1 MQRVREQA
9 VQTVRKGRA
18 TNKVRA
24 AKMNPFA
31 GGVRRAGK
39 GSIANAV
46 GRGFTLTEV
55 LIVAVIIG
63 ILLALVSA
71 AVFPALDSAK
81 EFARYSEAA
90 NLSMAME
97 SFKAQYGA
105 TPPSN
110 LSNAN
115 ASEVYKFVS
124 RTFPRFQYV
133 PDSET
138 QLPTNDPLT
147 QANIITVLDNLNS
160 EQGLDAGIQVVN
172 TSDHDP
178 GNALVFWLVG
188 FSGDPSNPF
197 KDHGK
202 RVAAQVNSSPFY
214 EFDTERLSGV
224 GWTGTGTRTVRY
236 YPNLP
241 GGQETYHGDT
251 DGNEAFLYHAK
262 PYAASTKPAFTPYQK
277 EGTTN
282 YYNPRSFQIIQA
294 GLDRQLGGGGPLT
307 ADSINDDNIASFA
320 SGTIRDFYEKNN
332 N

>member
-9 VQTVRKGRA
+9 VQTVQTGRRVQLQVQ
-18 TNKVRA
+18 TVQTVQTVQKVRA
-24 AKMNPFA
+24 ARMNPFA
-31 GGVRRAGK
+31 GGVRRGGK
-39 GSIANAV
+39 ECREGCIANTV

-105 TPPSN
+105 TPPSD
-110 LSNAN
+110 LR
-115 ASEVYKFVS
+115 ASEGNLLAFV
-124 RTFPRFQYV
+124 RRIFPRYQGDLSEL
-133 PDSET
+133 PD
-138 QLPTNDPLT
+138 
-147 QANIITVLDNLNS
+147 TVDVDNHN
-160 EQGLDAGIQVVN
+160 
-172 TSDHDP
+172 P

-197 KDHGK
+197 SEHQTAMVGGG
-202 RVAAQVNSSPFY
+202 NNPFY
-214 EFDTERLSGV
+214 EFDTERLYVDAQDGD
-224 GWTGTGTRTVRY
+224 GKVRY

-241 GGQETYHGDT
+241 GGEDAYKADT
-251 DGNEAFLYHAK
+251 TGERAFLYYAR
-262 PYAASTKPAFTPYQK
+262 PYAASSTPAFTPYQK
-277 EGTTN
+277 KGTTN

-294 GLDRQLGGGGPLT
+294 GLDNSLGDGGVLSD
-307 ADSINDDNIASFA
+307 ANSLEDDNIASFA
-320 SGTIRDFYEKNN
+320 SGTIRDFYEQNN
-332 N
+332 I

>member
-9 VQTVRKGRA
+9 VHTVQTGQQVQAQTSQTVRKGMA
-18 TNKVRA
+18 TNHVRKLRA
-24 AKMNPFA
+24 AEMNPFA
-31 GGVRRAGK
+31 GGLRRGGK
-39 GSIANAV
+39 ECGEGCIADTV

-105 TPPSN
+105 TPPSD
-110 LSNAN
+110 LRDSTA
-115 ASEVYKFVS
+115 VS
-124 RTFPRFQYV
+124 RFFSRAFPRV
-133 PDSET
+133 DAST
-138 QLPTNDPLT
+138 LDLAAAG
-147 QANIITVLDNLNS
+147 ANTG
-160 EQGLDAGIQVVN
+160 EF
-172 TSDHDP
+172 DP

-188 FSGDPSNPF
+188 FSGDPTNPLSG
-197 KDHGK
+197 HAVRMQNGGG
-202 RVAAQVNSSPFY
+202 NGEPFY
-214 EFDTERLSGV
+214 EFDTERLSG
-224 GWTGTGTRTVRY
+224 TGGNGTVRY

-241 GGQETYHGDT
+241 GGQETYDGDT
-251 DGNEAFLYHAK
+251 EGTEAFLYYAK
-262 PYAASTKPAFTPYQK
+262 PYAESTKPVFKPYQK

-294 GLDRQLGGGGPLT
+294 GLNRQLDGGGPLT
-307 ADSINDDNIASFA
+307 ADSIEDDNIASFA
-320 SGTIRDFYEKNN
+320 SGTIRDFYEQNN